1 MKRPPLIKRGYA
13 RDLLPM
19 LESLERRRQSRKDGR
34 PAELIRR
41 DYLRYLRSLEHADC
55 DPWVWNQIEKLEAL
69 EAPADRTIEC
79 AAWPT
84 VQ

>member
-1 MKRPPLIKRGYA
+1 MKRPPMIKPGFA

-19 LESLERRRQSRKDGR
+19 FVSLERRREARKDST
-34 PAELIRR
+34 IRR
-41 DYLRYLRSLEHADC
+41 DYLRYLRSLPHADC

-69 EAPADRTIEC
+69 EAPADRAIEC
-79 AAWPT
+79 TAWPT